1 MWEAIG
7 FVFFG
12 LGAAAAAATSW
23 AFTAAGVRKN
33 RYGIEGENLRAQPN
47 RVALTGMLSAVFL
60 FLIGGVFVAV
70 GQL

>member
-1 MWEAIG
+1 M
-7 FVFFG
+7 
-12 LGAAAAAATSW
+12 
-23 AFTAAGVRKN
+23 RKN